1 MQPGVLEPSTPGFTN
16 QELPLYD
23 TLRSLVT
30 AGLFGYL
37 VLCVLLFFY
46 QRNLIYYP
54 TPSRPLAMND
64 FILQQGDLELVIRA
78 RQTANGPA
86 LIYFGGNAEDV
97 HFSLEAFQQ
106 SFPNTALYAMNYRG
120 YSGSGGKPTEA
131 GLVEDA
137 VALYDEIRRRHS
149 HITLVGRSLGSG
161 IAVQTAAVRPVDQ
174 LVLVTPFDSLKRV
187 AKKQFPI
194 VPVQWLMLDRY
205 ESWRYA
211 PNINSPTVLVAA
223 ANDEII
229 PLARSEELLAAF
241 QPGIARL
248 EVLPGLN
255 HNSFIDLSDFVV
267 IPDIAN

>member
-1 MQPGVLEPSTPGFTN
+1 M
-16 QELPLYD
+16 YD

-54 TPSRPLAMND
+54 TPSRPLEMND

-78 RQTANGPA
+78 RQTANDQA
-86 LIYFGGNAEDV
+86 LLYFGGNAEDV

-120 YSGSGGKPTEA
+120 YGGSEGKPSEA

-137 VALYDEIRRRHS
+137 VALYDEVRRHHG
-149 HITLVGRSLGSG
+149 HISLVGRSLGSG
-161 IAVQTAAVRPVDQ
+161 IAVQLAAARPVDQ

-187 AKKQFPI
+187 AQKQFPF

-211 PNINSPTVLVAA
+211 PEITVPTVLVAT

-229 PLARSEELLAAF
+229 PLERAEQLVAAF

-255 HNSFIDLSDFVV
+255 HNSFIDLSEFVK
-267 IPDIAN
+267 PPQDLH